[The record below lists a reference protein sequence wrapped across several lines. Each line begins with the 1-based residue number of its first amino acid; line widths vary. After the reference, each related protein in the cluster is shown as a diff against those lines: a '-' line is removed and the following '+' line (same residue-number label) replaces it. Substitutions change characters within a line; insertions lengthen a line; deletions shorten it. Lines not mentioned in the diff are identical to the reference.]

1 MYGRMALFN
10 VKQPSGSSTLRLLNS
25 GISEASKH
33 HACCQNS
40 FSSPETVVDAPCFC
54 LALKDACFLKPC
66 TNKMLQWK
74 FHCLDAEYFQNP
86 TNPEE
91 FFPQYPCTGLLV
103 NLTREKSL
111 HTRSSCESICEFL
124 LRDVKRQKSFSFF
137 FFFFNHVV
145 FVLASEKNLRLL
157 ESPCISFLWIYNLW
171 HLACVH
177 TKKILGWVLCIPGK
191 TTAGFKYK
199 QKCQFKCIHGL
210 LYFFIFSLAH
220 ALVRYKPRA
229 PRVRPGS
236 LWPTDLS
243 CAAHKDRLQ
252 D

>member
-1 MYGRMALFN
+1 MKHQSIMPVARTLFLLLKLLWMPLVFAWLWRMR
-10 VKQPSGSSTLRLLNS
+10 V
-25 GISEASKH
+25 
-33 HACCQNS
+33 
-40 FSSPETVVDAPCFC
+40 FSS
-54 LALKDACFLKPC
+54 LAQTRCCSESFIALMQSVFKTPLI
-66 TNKMLQWK
+66 
-74 FHCLDAEYFQNP
+74 
-86 TNPEE
+86 PEE

-137 FFFFNHVV
+137 FFFNHVV

-157 ESPCISFLWIYNLW
+157 DSPCISFLWIYNLW

-177 TKKILGWVLCIPGK
+177 IKKILGWVLCIPGK

-210 LYFFIFSLAH
+210 VYFFIFSLAH